1 MGEPIARISL
11 TRPNE
16 NCDMAQLGA
25 ERHRLFQF
33 EG

>member
-1 MGEPIARISL
+1 MGEPIAQNSL

-16 NCDMAQLGA
+16 NRDMTQLGA
-25 ERHRLFQF
+25 KRHLLFQF